1 MYLYVW
7 KKCLIGGFRRPYL
20 TDSLLYITD
29 FKRKQTDG
37 GILCGMVPLD
47 LQKAYITVNHS
58 ILLDKISV
66 TGSSNMVI
74 AWLNSCLT
82 GRIQRVEI
90 DVIN

>member
-1 MYLYVW
+1 M
-7 KKCLIGGFRRPYL
+7 
-20 TDSLLYITD
+20 
-29 FKRKQTDG
+29 
-37 GILCGMVPLD
+37 CGMVPLD

-82 GRIQRVEI
+82 GRIQRVKI